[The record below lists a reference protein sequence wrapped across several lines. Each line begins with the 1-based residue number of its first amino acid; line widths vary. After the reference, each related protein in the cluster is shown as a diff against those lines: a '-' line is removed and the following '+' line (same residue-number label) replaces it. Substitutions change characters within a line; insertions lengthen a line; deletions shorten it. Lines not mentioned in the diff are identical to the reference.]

1 MADDEKARE
10 RELRAAREMKAYLK
24 RRSEREWGPLWFG
37 ALLILVLVALIGGV
51 VALGYWV
58 VNVDTST
65 EEGPGSASGGATAA
79 ELREA
84 IRLSSAG
91 VPSVNSFGEL
101 NWDASDI
108 TSLTV
113 EGGTAHIGTDW
124 YPDDE
129 MRAVAKRMCQAV
141 LVLGVP
147 LDGAVITG
155 QGGKRLADCP

>member
-24 RRSEREWGPLWFG
+24 RRGEPLWFR

-65 EEGPGSASGGATAA
+65 EEGAGSASGGATVA

-84 IRLSSAG
+84 IRLGSAG
-91 VPSVNSFGEL
+91 VPRVNSFGEL
-101 NWDASDI
+101 NWNASDI

-129 MRAVAKRMCQAV
+129 MKAVAKRMCRAV

-155 QGGKRLADCP
+155 QGRKRLADCP